1 MPVHALSRVA
11 VQGHVS
17 GLADVVALTLLRVVE
32 WKILLFACLPQTHAA
47 CFQPAMDALS
57 CLAWEN
63 KFHL

>member
-32 WKILLFACLPQTHAA
+32 WKILLFACLPQTQG
-47 CFQPAMDALS
+47 CVLS
-57 CLAWEN
+57 TGDGCPELPGLGE
-63 KFHL
+63 